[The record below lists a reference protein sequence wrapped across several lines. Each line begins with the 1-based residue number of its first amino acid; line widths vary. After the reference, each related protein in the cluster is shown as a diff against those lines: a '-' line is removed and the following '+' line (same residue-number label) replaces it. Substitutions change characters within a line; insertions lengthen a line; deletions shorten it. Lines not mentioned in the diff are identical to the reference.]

1 MNNEPKVEIIPPAPN
16 KALNGSL
23 IGPLATLAGEPG
35 QARKGAAT
43 ACDVCAEMWLVR
55 LPPKF
60 FLGEH
65 FLSNSYFKL
74 SKYFIQLLYESTFL
88 FSLEP
93 DLLAG
98 YDMGVFR
105 DSLSALGFVNHD

>member
-1 MNNEPKVEIIPPAPN
+1 MNNRPKLEIIPPAPN

-60 FLGEH
+60 FLGCCLE
-65 FLSNSYFKL
+65 YKL
-74 SKYFIQLLYESTFL
+74 TFL
-88 FSLEP
+88 PKRQINLFPLKAKHSLINLP
-93 DLLAG
+93 
-98 YDMGVFR
+98 
-105 DSLSALGFVNHD
+105 